1 MYFQKTLKS
10 KKKKPVKETKTYLL
24 QTKKVNKWVILKTK
38 KIILVNL
45 FEFQDRNVPLI
56 GKLNT

>member
-1 MYFQKTLKS
+1 MYFQKTLKCEN
-10 KKKKPVKETKTYLL
+10 KKPVKEAKAYLL
-24 QTKKVNKWVILKTK
+24 QAKKVNKWVILKTK

-45 FEFQDRNVPLI
+45 FEFQDRNVLLI

>member
-1 MYFQKTLKS
+1 MYFQKTLKC
-10 KKKKPVKETKTYLL
+10 KNKKPIEETKACLL
-24 QTKKVNKWVILKTK
+24 QAKKVNKWVILKTK

-45 FEFQDRNVPLI
+45 FEFQDRNVLLI